1 MQFRSSAAP
10 ARPKWQFIMTTFIGS
25 FLCISCLEWL
35 TLMQHQLWIMA
46 PFGATCVLAFA
57 LPESP
62 LAQPRHIIGGH
73 FITAFI
79 ALMVLQFFGNG
90 LWQIAFAVATGIIA
104 MQILRVTHPPAGAN
118 PLVILMTNTPWS
130 FLIQPVL
137 AGSICIVLIAWI
149 SHCFISKRTY
159 PVYWW

>member
-1 MQFRSSAAP
+1 MRIKPSAAP
-10 ARPKWQFIMTTFIGS
+10 ARAPWQAIMVAFLGS
-25 FLCISCLEWL
+25 FACIAVLVAL
-35 TLMQHQLWIMA
+35 TQVHQTLWIMA

-73 FITAFI
+73 VITALIGLLMLHSFGE
-79 ALMVLQFFGNG
+79 ALWSTAL
-90 LWQIAFAVATGIIA
+90 AVALGIIA

-118 PLVILMTNTPWS
+118 PLLIFSLHASWS
-130 FLIQPVL
+130 FLIHPVL
-137 AGSICIVLIAWI
+137 IGSVMIVLITYLCHRLAGQ
-149 SHCFISKRTY
+149 KKY